1 MFYLSLA
8 FAVAWTCHLVYLLAV
23 DRQVRQLGRRVQAR
37 AQTPSDSAR
46 G

>member
-23 DRQVRQLGRRVQAR
+23 DRLVRQLGRRAQAR
-37 AQTPSDSAR
+37 AQTPLASVD